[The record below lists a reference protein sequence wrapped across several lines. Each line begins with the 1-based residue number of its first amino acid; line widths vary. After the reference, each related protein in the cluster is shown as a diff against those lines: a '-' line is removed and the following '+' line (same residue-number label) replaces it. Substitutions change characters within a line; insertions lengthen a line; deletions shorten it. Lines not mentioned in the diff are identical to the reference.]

1 MDDDAASFR
10 QSLKLS
16 GEIDLGWKG
25 VVARLARVEVERR
38 GADLRLKLEGLLAEL
53 RKLAIVS
60 PAYAALLDRVANDDG
75 ARRATLTLVATP
87 ALSAQMATIEAGLG
101 LADEW
106 LDNATWAGLLFSL
119 DRHEPESVGIVTAE
133 WSG

>member
-1 MDDDAASFR
+1 MDDAGSFR

-25 VVARLARVEVERR
+25 AVARLARVEVERR
-38 GADLRLKLEGLLAEL
+38 GADLRLKLEGSLAEL
-53 RKLAIVS
+53 RKLAVVS
-60 PAYAALLDRVANDDG
+60 PAYATLLDRVASDDG
-75 ARRATLTLVATP
+75 ARRATLMLVATP
-87 ALSAQMATIEAGLG
+87 ALSAQMAAVEAGMG

-106 LDNATWAGLLFSL
+106 LDNAEWAGLLFSL